1 MKIIV
6 ITGATSGI
14 GYSCVKKFLSKKNIV
29 IGIGRK
35 QSKLKK
41 MEKNFNNQDA
51 KFISLKCDFEKKS
64 EMKFLINK
72 FSKYKKIDTLINCAG
87 LSHKGNIKDI
97 DLHKWNRMMY
107 VNVTVPY
114 LLTQKLHLKLAKSD
128 NPAVIN
134 VSSIAGRLRSISL
147 GCHYTT
153 SKAALIGMTRHLA
166 AELATKKIRVNC
178 CAPSQTLTP
187 MLKKSLSKKGQ
198 KKLIESI
205 PLKRLS
211 SAEEQSEV
219 IYFLASKKSSYING
233 AIIDVNGGQL

>member
-1 MKIIV
+1 MNVIV

-14 GYSCVKKFLSKKNIV
+14 GYSCVKKFLIKQNIV
-29 IGIGRK
+29 VGIGRNL
-35 QSKLKK
+35 QKLKK
-41 MEKNFNNQDA
+41 IKNDFKSQNT
-51 KFISLKCDFEKKS
+51 KFIGLKCDFEKKND
-64 EMKFLINK
+64 MKFLINK
-72 FSKYKKIDTLINCAG
+72 LLKFKKIDTLINCAG
-87 LSHKGNIKDI
+87 LSHKGKIKDI
-97 DLHKWNRMMY
+97 KLKDWNRLMY

-114 LLTQKLHLKLAKSD
+114 LLTQKLLLKLANSN
-128 NPAVIN
+128 NPAVVN
-134 VSSIAGRLRSISL
+134 VSSIAGRSRSISL

-187 MLKKSLSKKGQ
+187 MLIKSLSKKGQ
-198 KKLIESI
+198 KKLIENI

-211 SAEEQSEV
+211 SANEQSEV
-219 IYFLASKKSSYING
+219 IYFLASEKSSYING